1 MMLLIKWTYSTLIFV
16 LIYLTVFIPLLLVTF
31 NPDKTTDLFF
41 GMIDK
46 LDDFMDL

>member
-41 GMIDK
+41 GMTDK
-46 LDDFMDL
+46 LDDFMEI